1 MLVLATACVLLGS
14 GCATKTVQHRGW
26 IGGSLSEAH
35 KSSCSRYSGG
45 KNIPALP
52 REIAENQKKAVFVSR
67 VHPDTPVAQ
76 ADLREGDLITKVNGE
91 IVGSLK
97 DFDRRVRESATAS
110 RLELDVYRDGQII
123 SGSIIVG
130 KETYRKGGRFSMGL
144 KVSTNLKIGL
154 LSPNFDIL
162 GLLSF
167 DRNKVE
173 PELHAP
179 EWQYFNAI
187 ESQSSRRT
195 YLTPQ
200 GEPYAPGKGWDLWL
214 GVFGLEVEEQIIRQ
228 EMAEVVEQAEATA
241 Q

>member
-1 MLVLATACVLLGS
+1 
-14 GCATKTVQHRGW
+14 
-26 IGGSLSEAH
+26 
-35 KSSCSRYSGG
+35 
-45 KNIPALP
+45 
-52 REIAENQKKAVFVSR
+52 
-67 VHPDTPVAQ
+67 
-76 ADLREGDLITKVNGE
+76 
-91 IVGSLK
+91 
-97 DFDRRVRESATAS
+97 
-110 RLELDVYRDGQII
+110 
-123 SGSIIVG
+123 
-130 KETYRKGGRFSMGL
+130 MGL

-214 GVFGLEVEEQIIRQ
+214 GVFGLEVEEQIMRQ